1 MSLLIPLPVLLPL
14 LGAAVNLM
22 LARRARWQAIVT
34 VLTLA
39 ATLAVNIVML
49 MWVDSEGP
57 FVTAMGGWEAPIGIV
72 LVVDRLA
79 ALMLVISSIVTLS
92 VFVYAVGQELID
104 GGENTPLSIFNPAYL
119 ILCAGVFN
127 AFMAGDLFNLYV
139 GFEMLLV
146 SSYVLMT
153 LNATESRIRTGITY
167 IVVSLMSS
175 LIFLAAIGLIYGATG
190 TVNMAQ
196 LGERIAELPPDVQ
209 TLLHAAL
216 LIGFGVKAAIFPL
229 SFWLPDSY
237 PTAPAPVTA
246 VFAGLLTKVGIYA
259 IIRAETVIFQG
270 SDFGPILMAVAFLT
284 MLVGILGAVA
294 QPDIKRLLSFTL
306 VSHIGYM
313 LYGVA
318 IGTVEGLAG
327 AIYYTV
333 HHITVQTTLFLVV
346 GLVELRTGSTS
357 TRRLG
362 GLMVLA
368 PVLSALFFIPA
379 MNLAGIPPF
388 SGFIGKLGLFQ
399 AGVAD
404 GGWENYALIG
414 AGLATSLLTL
424 YAVGRAWNFAFW
436 RSPADAL
443 EPVPELVAEYKDK
456 VKPRPGNPRAK
467 SESITPRTM
476 MVSTMAM
483 VVVSLLLTLLAG
495 PLYDIADRSAR
506 NIVGT
511 DNYFSTVLGS
521 TDRS

>member
-14 LGAAVNLM
+14 LGAAINLM
-22 LARRARWQAIVT
+22 LVRRARWQAIVT
-34 VLTLA
+34 ILTLA

-49 MWVDSEGP
+49 ITVDAQGP
-57 FVTAMGGWEAPIGIV
+57 TVLAMGGWEAPLGIV
-72 LVVDRLA
+72 LVVDRLS
-79 ALMLVISSIVTLS
+79 ALMLVISSIVTLC

-104 GGENTPLSIFNPAYL
+104 GGEQTPLSIFNPAYL

-146 SSYVLMT
+146 ASYVLMT

-167 IVVSLMSS
+167 IVVSLLSS
-175 LIFLAAIGLIYGATG
+175 LIFLAAIGLVYGATG

-196 LGERIAELPPDVQ
+196 LSVRIADLPPDVQ
-209 TLLHAAL
+209 TLLHVAL
-216 LIGFGVKAAIFPL
+216 LIGFGVKAAVFPL

-259 IIRAETVIFQG
+259 IIRAETVIFRD
-270 SDFGPILMAVAFLT
+270 SNFGPILMAVAFLT
-284 MLVGILGAVA
+284 MLIGILGAVA
-294 QPDIKRLLSFTL
+294 QTDVKRLLSFTL

-318 IGTVEGLAG
+318 IGTASGLAA

-333 HHITVQTTLFLVV
+333 HHITVQTTLFLVI
-346 GLVELRTGSTS
+346 GLVELRAGSTS

-368 PVLSALFFIPA
+368 PVLSTLFFIPA

-399 AGVAD
+399 AGAEVGD
-404 GGWENYALIG
+404 WPNYLLIA
-414 AGLATSLLTL
+414 AGLVTSLLTL
-424 YAVGRAWNFAFW
+424 YAIGRAWNLAFW
-436 RSPADAL
+436 RSPADAT
-443 EPVPELVAEYKDK
+443 EPTPELVAEYKDK
-456 VKPRPGNPRAK
+456 VRPRPGNPRA
-467 SESITPRTM
+467 EHDVVTPRTM

-483 VVVSLLLTLLAG
+483 VAVSLLLTVLAG
-495 PLYDIADRSAR
+495 PIYQVAERSAE
-506 NIVGT
+506 NILGT
-511 DNYFSTVLGS
+511 DAYLTEVLGS
-521 TDRS
+521 TDHS